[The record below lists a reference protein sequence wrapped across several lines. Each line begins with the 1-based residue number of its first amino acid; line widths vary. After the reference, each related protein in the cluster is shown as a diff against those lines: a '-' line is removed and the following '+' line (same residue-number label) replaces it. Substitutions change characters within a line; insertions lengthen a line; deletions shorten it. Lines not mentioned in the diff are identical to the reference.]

1 MADSVLDLIPREGEP
16 ETKSAQAFGLA
27 LLVESMI
34 VGVMIALMAAS
45 SSTQAG
51 HTEPVPLTLLAD
63 ETPKPEQPQPEPKPQ
78 QIKPVS
84 RELPKVPAP
93 PHAALISPAPP
104 AVAALESDVQ
114 TAFADPAPPPPPP
127 PVPAPSN
134 AHFEQDYAGKVHD
147 AVQAAYF
154 YPPAAAAMRFSGRV
168 RVEFLLRD
176 TQVVESRVVQ
186 SCGIGLFDRAAI
198 DAVKVARYPDPPAEL
213 RGQSLHY
220 QIWVELST
228 RG

>member
-1 MADSVLDLIPREGEP
+1 MADSVLDTSSPYSEP

-27 LLVESMI
+27 LLIEAAII
-34 VGVMIALMAAS
+34 VGLIGLMAVSA
-45 SSTQAG
+45 STQAG

-63 ETPKPEQPQPEPKPQ
+63 DTPKPEQPQPEPKPQ
-78 QIKPVS
+78 KIKPIS
-84 RELPKVPAP
+84 REMPKVPTP
-93 PHAALISPAPP
+93 PHAALISPATPP
-104 AVAALESDVQ
+104 LAAMESDVQ
-114 TAFADPAPPPPPP
+114 TAFADPAPAPPPPP
-127 PVPAPSN
+127 LPAPSN

-147 AVQAAYF
+147 AVQSAYF

-168 RVEFLLRD
+168 RVEFMLRD